1 MISFKWKECMVKKL
15 FFVGVIGLSSAVG
28 ATTLEDFLEQV
39 KKQNK
44 SYQGAVTQ
52 MEGASLQSREADL
65 FFTPTFFFNAQKGH
79 DGKLFSPPFLV
90 YDFVRNESYS
100 TGLKQSFS
108 FGLETTLKYEIL
120 KTDYKGVDFG
130 NVSSSYWDAAPKIE
144 LSLPLWGNGFGRT
157 ARARKELSLQ
167 QRRSE
172 HYSGSAQAKRSLVE
186 AEISYWRLA
195 AAQESLTVQEQ
206 ALKAAERILEYVTE
220 KRRKNLG
227 EEADILQAKALV
239 DAYRLSLQQ
248 AGIEER
254 AARRQYNLFLNQDA
268 NDEVGTLSSL
278 DYKNL
283 ETTEIPKSRPGDR
296 PDVKAT
302 EAQLALAKASNAV
315 AYEANRPTLDLY
327 GGYAMN
333 GRGDQTQDAIRNAG
347 GTRRD
352 AAYVGV
358 RFQVPLNVSAISDA
372 KDGAFKSQRAAEL
385 NYQYAFYA
393 QEQEWI
399 DLSSK
404 FKDAQD
410 SLKLARIME
419 GAQKA
424 KLENERV
431 RLRQGR
437 TTTYQVLLFEQ
448 DFISAQVSR
457 IRAATQIISL
467 KSQTQLYSSND

>member
-1 MISFKWKECMVKKL
+1 MVKKL
-15 FFVGVIGLSSAVG
+15 FLLGAIGCSTLAS
-28 ATTLEDFLEQV
+28 ATTLEEFLDQV

-44 SYQGAVTQ
+44 SYQGAVIQ
-52 MEGASLQSREADL
+52 MEGAALQSREADI

-79 DGKLFSPPFLV
+79 DGKLFSPPLLV
-90 YDFVRNESYS
+90 YDFIRSEIYS
-100 TGLKQSFS
+100 AGFKQSFA
-108 FGLETTLKYEIL
+108 FGLDATLKYDL
-120 KTDYKGVDFG
+120 QKTQYVGVDFG
-130 NVSSSYWDAAPKIE
+130 SVSNSYWDASPKLE

-157 ARARKELSLQ
+157 ARARKELILQ
-167 QRRSE
+167 QRKAE
-172 HYSGSAQAKRSLVE
+172 HYSGNAQAKKNLVE

-195 AAQESLTVQEQ
+195 AAQESLKVQDQ

-239 DAYRLSLQQ
+239 DAYKLSLQQ

-254 AARRQYNLFLNQDA
+254 AAKRQYNVFLNQDA
-268 NDEVGTLSSL
+268 NTEIGILSSL
-278 DYKNL
+278 DYTYL
-283 ETTEIPKSRPGDR
+283 ETAEVPNTKPGDR

-302 EAQLALAKASNAV
+302 AAQLELARASSAV
-315 AYEANRPTLDLY
+315 ANELNKPTLDVY
-327 GGYAMN
+327 GGYALS
-333 GRGDQTQDAIRNAG
+333 GRANTTQDAINNAG
-347 GTRRD
+347 GPKRD
-352 AAYVGV
+352 AAYVGL
-358 RFQVPLNVSAISDA
+358 RLSVPLNLSATSDA
-372 KDGAFKSQRAAEL
+372 REGALKTQRAAEL
-385 NYQYAFYA
+385 NHQYTFFA
-393 QEQEWI
+393 QEQDWM

-410 SLKLARIME
+410 SLKLARVME

-424 KLENERV
+424 KLDNERV

-457 IRAATQIISL
+457 IRAATQIITL
-467 KSQTQLYSSND
+467 KSQVQLYSSND